1 MRDNTRRRMLQVTG
15 GLALAGMAGCLGLG
29 DDDEEAEE
37 SDGDVEENEE
47 EYEGYEESSGDDRAK
62 TGDDAPDF
70 DLETPDG
77 EKVELKP
84 VEKPTVVMFAD
95 VTNDAAKS
103 HSKTL
108 VDFEEKHGDHA
119 RVVTINSNLDA
130 SKDDVRAFQ
139 KAYGGD
145 WEFAMGTRDVVEKYD
160 VDVAVAL
167 FVVDERGKLAA
178 RLEAETTAAALGMF
192 LDAYAGA

>member
-1 MRDNTRRRMLQVTG
+1 MLQLTG
-15 GLALAGMAGCLGLG
+15 GIALAGMAGCLGLG

-37 SDGDVEENEE
+37 SDGDVEEE
-47 EYEGYEESSGDDRAK
+47 EYEGYEESSGGDRAK

-130 SKDDVRAFQ
+130 SKDDVRTFQ
-139 KAYGGD
+139 TAYGGD
-145 WEFAMGTRDVVEKYD
+145 WECAMGTHEVIEKYD
-160 VDVAVAL
+160 VDAAVAL
-167 FVVDERGKLAA
+167 FVVDERGKLVA
-178 RLEAETTAAALGMF
+178 RLEAEATAAALGMF
-192 LDAYAGA
+192 LDAYADV